1 MSALETCEPP
11 GETGAAL
18 SLPGPEAIASAVED
32 ALEGLD
38 EPAEGPE
45 PGRFKVHDAASADWA
60 LAKLV
65 LGARPPGRGAAL
77 AERQREAI
85 VAAVARYL
93 GPVDDWEADQA
104 ERLGHDE
111 A

>member
-60 LAKLV
+60 LAKLAKV
-65 LGARPPGRGAAL
+65 RARQEEVRAL